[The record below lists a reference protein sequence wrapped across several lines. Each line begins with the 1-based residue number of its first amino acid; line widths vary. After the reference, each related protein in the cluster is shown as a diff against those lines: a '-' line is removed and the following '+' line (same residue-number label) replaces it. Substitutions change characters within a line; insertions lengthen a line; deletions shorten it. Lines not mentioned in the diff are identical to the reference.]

1 MMKKVLYFFMAAGLL
16 CGCEKVENGN
26 GDGDSVCP
34 VTEVSMPASSTEN
47 PVIPGSSVTIQ
58 GRGFTSGS
66 EIWFRSMT
74 KSADVQATV
83 TDVTATAITFTAPDV
98 YGTQSVLLRQ
108 DGNEWTLGTLV
119 FEDESANPG
128 DDGRLEILPKKIVKS
143 IFTDEE
149 YEYISLYSYDT
160 EGRLTKIETQSGAY
174 SDVLEIA
181 YTQDKVTTQYKEP
194 DSDFQSSATFSLAN
208 GRATHCLEGEPGT
221 QWETDYT
228 YDNDGYMIGI
238 RFSVEEE
245 FGTDTYDGT
254 LTIGPE
260 GALEHY
266 AVTEKEIEYGGNYG
280 PYSIAFTPN
289 KSVLNNLNLDLLG
302 SGDFLEEIDE
312 QALSYAYLLN
322 IGGTR
327 TKYLPQEITLTDVE
341 GSSYTVKYD
350 YEFDG
355 EYLSEIRIASDNGIY
370 AMNLYYEE

>member
-1 MMKKVLYFFMAAGLL
+1 MMKKILYFFMAATLL
-16 CGCEKVENGN
+16 CSCEKEDNG
-26 GDGDSVCP
+26 GDSVCP
-34 VTEVSMPASSTEN
+34 VTEISMPASSTEN
-47 PVIPGSSVTIQ
+47 PIIPGSSVTIQ
-58 GRGFTSGS
+58 GKGFTSGS

-74 KSADVQATV
+74 KSTDVQATV
-83 TDVTATAITFTAPDV
+83 TGVTASAITFTAPEV
-98 YGTQSVLLRQ
+98 YGSQSVLLKQ
-108 DGNEWTLGTLV
+108 DGTEWTLGTLV
-119 FEDESANPG
+119 FEEDPTNSGG
-128 DDGRLEILPKKIVKS
+128 DGEVEILPRKIVKS
-143 IFTDEE
+143 VFIDEE
-149 YEYISLYSYDT
+149 SEYTSLYSYDT
-160 EGRLTKIETQSGAY
+160 DGRLTKIETTSGTY

-181 YTQDKVTTQYKEP
+181 YTQDKVTAQYKEL

-208 GRATHCLEGEPGT
+208 GRANHCLEGEPGT

-228 YDNDGYMIGI
+228 YDNNGYMTGI
-238 RFSVEEE
+238 TFSVEEG

-254 LTIGPE
+254 LTIGEE

-266 AVTEKEIEYGGNYG
+266 AVTEKEIECGENYG

-327 TKYLPQEITLTDVE
+327 TKYLPQEIMLTDVE
-341 GSSYTVKYD
+341 GYSYTVTYN

-355 EYLSEIRIASDNGIY
+355 DYLSKIRIMSDNGTFS
-370 AMNLYYEE
+370 MNLYYEE